1 VPQQIFG
8 ASVETVTSA
17 SAVLTWSTT
26 VAEATAV
33 EVVLAGEQPT
43 RSEEARTWT
52 TSGTDHAV
60 TLTGLQVNTSSLA
73 YISANET
80 EDVVLSFT
88 TSDVVDETPPDVLNL
103 AVEVLE
109 DGRVTITWYTS
120 ESATELILIDG
131 TSVHEDAFATRK
143 NHAHTTDVLADG
155 TYALEVIGADA
166 SGNSNTSTL
175 TFEVSAG
182 ATVEQPEVADDTTE
196 DGSDAGSD
204 ESNTT
209 LQVLALAVLVL
220 VLLAFLRVRGHE
232 PDEDDPWL

>member
-1 VPQQIFG
+1 
-8 ASVETVTSA
+8 
-17 SAVLTWSTT
+17 
-26 VAEATAV
+26 
-33 EVVLAGEQPT
+33 
-43 RSEEARTWT
+43 
-52 TSGTDHAV
+52 
-60 TLTGLQVNTSSLA
+60 VNTSYLA